1 MPNCPT
7 VPCDRGRS
15 VEAGVVEAKKLPEL
29 VFPSRATTLG
39 WAEVVGRIKSGEVA
53 IADRHHLVGVGR
65 SGVGDPQLN
74 PLPDR

>member
-1 MPNCPT
+1 
-7 VPCDRGRS
+7 

-74 PLPDR
+74 ALPDR